1 VKVEIEISDDA
12 IRSAVELDVA
22 RAITS
27 RANGWGIQDVI
38 KKEVEARW
46 QAVVP
51 KLIEQRLSNSERLNE
66 LIDEEV
72 KRQIKSRIAKL
83 VKAAEAK

>member
-1 VKVEIEISDDA
+1 MNSEFLKHLQS
-12 IRSAVELDVA
+12 
-22 RAITS
+22 ITPQGKAAEK
-27 RANGWGIQDVI
+27 RIFIPANVI

-51 KLIEQRLSNSERLNE
+51 KLIDQRLSDSAALNE
-66 LIDEEV
+66 LIGNEV

-83 VKAAEAK
+83 VKAAEGT

>member
-1 VKVEIEISDDA
+1 MT
-12 IRSAVELDVA
+12 
-22 RAITS
+22 RAIAS
-27 RANGWGIQDVI
+27 RANGWGVQDVI

-51 KLIEQRLSNSERLNE
+51 KLIEQRLSDSAALNE
-66 LIDEEV
+66 LIGNEV

-83 VKAAEAK
+83 VKAAEGA